1 MPEERIDVLRYSPE
15 IKNKSFWER
24 VAPKAFPSELL
35 DLIDYF
41 SVPKDVLIK
50 DEAGNPTVVQGRK
63 GMNREIM
70 ISSPQGRE
78 ELRKFKEFSEW
89 LEKLKYARLKIE
101 NNPMPSNFKM
111 HEEMIRDHEIE
122 LYGEI
127 AAFFDQLR
135 MRALEMALNE
145 FNSSRTTERIMM
157 MEKIREANKE

>member
-41 SVPKDVLIK
+41 NVPKDVLIK
-50 DEAGNPTVVQGRK
+50 DESGNLAIVQGRK

-70 ISSPQGRE
+70 ISSPQGRDE
-78 ELRKFKEFSEW
+78 NRKFKEFVEW
-89 LEKLKYARLKIE
+89 LEELKYARLKIE
-101 NNPMPSNFKM
+101 NNPLPSNYRV
-111 HEEMIRDHEIE
+111 HEEMIRDHEIK

-157 MEKIREANKE
+157 MERVREANKE

>member
-1 MPEERIDVLRYSPE
+1 MPEEKIDVLRYSPE

-41 SVPKDVLIK
+41 SVPKDVLIR
-50 DEAGNPTVVQGRK
+50 DEEGKPRIEQGRK

-70 ISSPQGRE
+70 ISSPQGGDE
-78 ELRKFKEFSEW
+78 IRKFKEFSEW
-89 LEKLKYARLKIE
+89 LEELKYARLKIE
-101 NNPMPSNFKM
+101 NNPVPSNYKM
-111 HEEMIRDHEIE
+111 HEEMIRDQEIK
-122 LYGEI
+122 LYGKI

-145 FNSSRTTERIMM
+145 FNSSYDRERIML
-157 MEKIREANKE
+157 MERIREANKE

>member
-1 MPEERIDVLRYSPE
+1 MPEEKIDVLRYSPE

-50 DEAGNPTVVQGRK
+50 DEAGNPTIVQGRR

-70 ISSPQGRE
+70 ISNPQGGDE
-78 ELRKFKEFSEW
+78 IRKFNEFNEW
-89 LEKLKYARLKIE
+89 LEELKYARLKIE
-101 NNPMPSNFKM
+101 NNPVPSNYKM
-111 HEEMIRDHEIE
+111 HEEMIRDHEIK
-122 LYGEI
+122 LYGKI

-145 FNSSRTTERIMM
+145 FNSSYDRERIMM
-157 MEKIREANKE
+157 MERIREANKE